1 MQWLRDHYDQDYAAN
16 TRETIRRQT
25 LHQFIE
31 VGLILYNP
39 DDPNRA
45 VNSPASC
52 YQIAPAAVKLLRRH
66 GEKDFDSR
74 LAAYRGSMPGLAA
87 RYAASRRMAQI
98 PMTLGDGTS
107 ITLTAGGQNI
117 LIKAMA
123 EEFCGRWTPAG
134 RVLYIGDAGKQD
146 PVFDDKGFEA
156 LGVQLDKHGKLPD
169 LVVHIWPIAT
179 GSY

>member
-1 MQWLRDHYDQDYAAN
+1 
-16 TRETIRRQT
+16 
-25 LHQFIE
+25 
-31 VGLILYNP
+31 
-39 DDPNRA
+39 
-45 VNSPASC
+45 
-52 YQIAPAAVKLLRRH
+52 
-66 GEKDFDSR
+66 
-74 LAAYRGSMPGLAA
+74 
-87 RYAASRRMAQI
+87 
-98 PMTLGDGTS
+98 
-107 ITLTAGGQNI
+107 
-117 LIKAMA
+117 MA